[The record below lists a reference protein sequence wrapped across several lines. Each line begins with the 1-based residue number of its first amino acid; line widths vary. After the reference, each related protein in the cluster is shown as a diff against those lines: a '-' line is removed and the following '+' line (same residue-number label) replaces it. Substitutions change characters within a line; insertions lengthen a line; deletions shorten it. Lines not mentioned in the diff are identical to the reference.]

1 MSGSAEIEI
10 GSEQIAL
17 LTHEL
22 TLSVEPNLSVR
33 VRIRSVDGQLLA
45 DIATTAIRALHIAA
59 LFKQA
64 AERADP
70 SIVVRQLEVVR

>member
-1 MSGSAEIEI
+1 MSAGADIEI
-10 GSEQIAL
+10 GREQIAL

-33 VRIRSVDGQLLA
+33 VRIRDVNGKLLA
-45 DIATTAIRALHIAA
+45 DVATTAIRALHLAA

-70 SIVVRQLEVVR
+70 SIVVRQLEVVK

>member
-1 MSGSAEIEI
+1 MTAAGETEI
-10 GSEQIAL
+10 GGEQIAL

-33 VRIRSVDGQLLA
+33 VRIRDGSGKLLA

-70 SIVVRQLEVVR
+70 SIVVRQLEAAK

>member
-1 MSGSAEIEI
+1 MKEAGEIEI

-33 VRIRSVDGQLLA
+33 VRIRDVNGKLLA

-59 LFKQA
+59 LFKHA

-70 SIVVRQLEVVR
+70 SIVVRQLEAAK

>member
-1 MSGSAEIEI
+1 MSSAEIEI
-10 GSEQIAL
+10 GREQIAL

-45 DIATTAIRALHIAA
+45 DIATTAIRALHLAG

-70 SIVVRQLEVVR
+70 SIVVRQLEAAK